1 MAVSGVRRPAAG
13 SEDVAFSLALYRQM
27 LLIRRVEDLVQ
38 TLFLRGEVY
47 GTTHLYSGQ
56 EAVAVGFASALEDG
70 DKVACTYRG
79 HGHALALGLEPEPL
93 VAELLGRATGV
104 NGGRAGSM
112 NVVDTDHGLLGCYG
126 IVGGSIAAATGA
138 ALALK
143 GTGSIAVAYFGDGTA
158 NQAYF
163 FECLNF
169 AKVLSLPLVF
179 VCENNGYGEYTP
191 MAASTAGEIVARP
204 TAMAIP
210 ATIVDGMDV
219 WATRKTA
226 LEVMGP
232 VRAGE
237 GPTFVEA
244 RTYRFVG
251 HSRSDPGKYR
261 PEGELEEWQPRDPL
275 VVALERLRDE
285 LGVPEA
291 ELDEVAAGVERE
303 LGEVEQAALQAPFPE
318 PEPFPEFKS

>member
-1 MAVSGVRRPAAG
+1 MSAADE
-13 SEDVAFSLALYRQM
+13 SELYLGLYRRM
-27 LLIRRVEDLVQ
+27 RLIRGVEELVQ

-56 EAVAVGFASALEDG
+56 EAVAVGFASALQEG
-70 DKVACTYRG
+70 DRVACTYRG
-79 HGHALALGLEPEPL
+79 HGHLLARGLEAEAL
-93 VAELLGRATGV
+93 VAELLGRTTGV

-112 NVVDTDHGLLGCYG
+112 NMVDPDRGTIGCFG

-143 GTGSIAVAYFGDGTA
+143 GTGKIAVAFFGDGTA

-191 MAASTAGEIVARP
+191 MEASTAGRITARP
-204 TAMAIP
+204 EAMEIP
-210 ATIVDGMDV
+210 ALEIDGMDL
-219 WATRKTA
+219 WA
-226 LEVMGP
+226 
-232 VRAGE
+232 VREAAVRTVSQVRESGE
-237 GPTFVEA
+237 PAFVEA

-261 PEGELEEWQPRDPL
+261 PEGELDRWRERDPL
-275 VVALERLRDE
+275 VVAAQRLVELEVDPARIASID
-285 LGVPEA
+285 
-291 ELDEVAAGVERE
+291 DEVAAELVAVEA
-303 LGEVEQAALQAPFPE
+303 AALAAPFPE
-318 PEPFPEFKS
+318 PVAYSEFA

>member
-1 MAVSGVRRPAAG
+1 VAVSDQI
-13 SEDVAFSLALYRQM
+13 DVSTADDTDFFLGLYRRM
-27 LLIRRVEDLVQ
+27 RIIRGVEELVQ

-56 EAVAVGFASALEDG
+56 EAVAVGFASALREG
-70 DKVACTYRG
+70 DRVACTYRG
-79 HGHALALGLEPEPL
+79 HGHLLARGLEPEAL
-93 VAELLGRATGV
+93 VAELLGRTTGV
-104 NGGRAGSM
+104 NSGRAGSM
-112 NVVDTDHGLLGCYG
+112 NMVDPDHGTIGCFG

-143 GTGSIAVAYFGDGTA
+143 GTGKIAVAFFGDGTA

-191 MAASTAGEIVARP
+191 VEASTAGRIMARP
-204 TAMAIP
+204 EAMEIP
-210 ATIVDGMDV
+210 AIEVDGMDI
-219 WATRKTA
+219 WATREA
-226 LEVMGP
+226 A
-232 VRAGE
+232 VRTVAQVRETGE
-237 GPTFVEA
+237 PAFVEA

-261 PEGELEEWQPRDPL
+261 PEGELDRWKERDPL
-275 VVALERLRDE
+275 VVAAQRLVELEVDPRQIAAID
-285 LGVPEA
+285 
-291 ELDEVAAGVERE
+291 DEVANQLV
-303 LGEVEQAALQAPFPE
+303 EVEAAALAAPFPE
-318 PEPFPEFKS
+318 PTVYSEFAG

>member
-1 MAVSGVRRPAAG
+1 VAVSDQI
-13 SEDVAFSLALYRQM
+13 DVTVADDIDFYLGLYRRM
-27 LLIRRVEDLVQ
+27 RVIRGVEELVQ

-56 EAVAVGFASALEDG
+56 EAVAVGFASALQEG
-70 DKVACTYRG
+70 DRVACTYRG
-79 HGHALALGLEPEPL
+79 HGHLLARGLEPEAL
-93 VAELLGRATGV
+93 VAELLGRTTGV
-104 NGGRAGSM
+104 NSGRAGSM
-112 NVVDTDHGLLGCYG
+112 NMVDPDHGTIGCFG

-143 GTGSIAVAYFGDGTA
+143 GTGKIAVAFFGDGTA

-191 MAASTAGEIVARP
+191 MEASTAGRILARP
-204 TAMAIP
+204 EAMEIP
-210 ATIVDGMDV
+210 AIQVDGMDI
-219 WATRKTA
+219 WATREA
-226 LEVMGP
+226 A
-232 VRAGE
+232 VRTVAQVRESGE
-237 GPTFVEA
+237 PAFVEA

-261 PEGELEEWQPRDPL
+261 PEGELDEWKQRDPL
-275 VVALERLRDE
+275 LVAAQRLVELEVD
-285 LGVPEA
+285 PKQIA
-291 ELDEVAAGVERE
+291 AIDDEVASQLV
-303 LGEVEQAALQAPFPE
+303 EVEAAALAAPFPE
-318 PEPFPEFKS
+318 PTVYSEFAG